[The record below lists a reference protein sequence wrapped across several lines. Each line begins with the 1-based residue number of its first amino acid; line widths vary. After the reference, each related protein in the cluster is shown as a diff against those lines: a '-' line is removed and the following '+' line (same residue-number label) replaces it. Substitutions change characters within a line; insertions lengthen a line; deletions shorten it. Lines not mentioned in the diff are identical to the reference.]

1 MKWTNDKNV
10 VALECTISILIISFL
25 FVWFDSKLC
34 FVMVDLGFWLEFRF
48 VKLEFDLL
56 EFEL

>member
-25 FVWFDSKLC
+25 FLWFDSKLC
-34 FVMVDLGFWLEFRF
+34 FVMVDLGLWLEFRF